1 MDYQA
6 AAIEIL
12 RCISTLGGG
21 AAATRL
27 QQCSQGE
34 AMTLH
39 LLALAPAGMTPGD
52 LSEQM
57 GISTARVAAILN
69 GLEAKGYILRR
80 SGPGDRRR
88 VLVELTEAGRE
99 RGQALYRHMVNHV
112 MSTLQLLDREEID
125 WCIRIL
131 HKLEA
136 ARRTQKEDRVC

>member
-6 AAIEIL
+6 AAVEIL
-12 RCISTLGGG
+12 RCISALSGN

-34 AMTLH
+34 AMALH
-39 LLALAPAGMTPGD
+39 LLALAPAGMTPSD

-69 GLEAKGYILRR
+69 GLEAKGFILRR
-80 SGPGDRRR
+80 SGPKDRRR
-88 VLVELTEAGRE
+88 VLVEMTEAGRE
-99 RGQALYRHMVNHV
+99 RGKMLYRHMLEHMV
-112 MSTLQLLDREEID
+112 STLQLLDKEEID

-136 ARRTQKEDRVC
+136 ARRTQKEERIC